1 MPSVSSCLC
10 KNVGLGFNYGVRKP
24 RLWAS
29 KKILM
34 YHIGN
39 KEINGK

>member
-10 KNVGLGFNYGVRKP
+10 KNVGLGSNHGVRKP

-34 YHIGN
+34 CHIGN
-39 KEINGK
+39 KETNAK